1 MRSTFAQRAYAV
13 WLLQNGYSGPRSRSV
28 RGVGV
33 VDPDRGS
40 KAGNSTTFDAGSA
53 EMRPRPSSRPE
64 SHEFGYSVT
73 KIGDNGQSGVHGLDA
88 KQWKVQ

>member
-1 MRSTFAQRAYAV
+1 MSTFTSRLYAS
-13 WLLQNGYSGPRSRSV
+13 WLCQNGYSGPRSRPV

-53 EMRPRPSSRPE
+53 VMRPRPSSRSE
-64 SHEFGYSVT
+64 SHEVGNSVT
-73 KIGDNGQSGVHGLDA
+73 KIGDNDQSGVHGLAA
-88 KQWKVQ
+88 KQEKI

>member
-1 MRSTFAQRAYAV
+1 MMSALTDRLYAD
-13 WLLQNGYSGPRSRSV
+13 WRRQNGYSGPRTRPV

-53 EMRPRPSSRPE
+53 VMRPRPSSRPE

-73 KIGDNGQSGVHGLDA
+73 KTGDNGQSGVHGLTA
-88 KQWKVQ
+88 KQEKIQ